1 MRLNTTFEHLTG
13 GWEIGRC
20 LISHVYC
27 NMCVWCACMCTCM
40 HICLCLY
47 SFVCVLSSVKQ
58 QMLKNSEC
66 FCSRISQSN
75 CLPSWSPFCSQALIP
90 HTATPDDCIPGALV
104 TPVLPSSSA
113 IFFLLSTHPCANYRA
128 AQRWRPMGL
137 TARRSS
143 YQTSFAKDDQAFP
156 ISIFQQSVNVGL
168 TILVQAWSIDGY
180 KNPRSNLHI
189 FLDSQT
195 IILVA
200 VVKR

>member
-1 MRLNTTFEHLTG
+1 MS
-13 GWEIGRC
+13 GRC

-47 SFVCVLSSVKQ
+47 SFVCVLSFVKQ
-58 QMLKNSEC
+58 QMLKDC
-66 FCSRISQSN
+66 FFSCISQSN

-90 HTATPDDCIPGALV
+90 HMATPDDCILGALV

-113 IFFLLSTHPCANYRA
+113 IFFLLSTHPYANYRA
-128 AQRWRPMGL
+128 AQRWRSMGL

-156 ISIFQQSVNVGL
+156 ISIF
-168 TILVQAWSIDGY
+168 
-180 KNPRSNLHI
+180 P
-189 FLDSQT
+189 
-195 IILVA
+195 
-200 VVKR
+200 